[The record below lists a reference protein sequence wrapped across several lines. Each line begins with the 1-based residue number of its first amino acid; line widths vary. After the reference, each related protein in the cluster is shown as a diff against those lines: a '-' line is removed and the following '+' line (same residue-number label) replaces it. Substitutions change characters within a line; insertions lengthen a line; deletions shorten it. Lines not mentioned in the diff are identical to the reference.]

1 MESGGPLTDLELAA
15 DLSAGLERVV
25 GLMRALAQ
33 PSGLSMTAVSTMAAL
48 ERTGPARLTALANR
62 AGVTQ
67 PAMTQLISR
76 LEDAG
81 LVRREADIADGRV
94 VRVAITGEGRVMM
107 ARRRSARAER
117 LAVILTQ
124 LPPEQRAALAAAV
137 PALDALAS
145 ARRDED
151 PVPA

>member
-1 MESGGPLTDLELAA
+1 MTDLELAVG
-15 DLSAGLERVV
+15 LSAGLERVV
-25 GLMRALAQ
+25 GLLRALAQ

-48 ERTGPARLTALANR
+48 EQTGPARLTALANR

-76 LEDAG
+76 LEEGG

-94 VRVAITGEGRVMM
+94 VQVAITDEGRVMM
-107 ARRRSARAER
+107 ARRRAARAER

-124 LPPEQRAALAAAV
+124 LSPEQRAALAAAV

>member
-1 MESGGPLTDLELAA
+1 MTDLELAVG
-15 DLSAGLERVV
+15 LSAGLERVV
-25 GLMRALAQ
+25 GLLRALAQ

-48 ERTGPARLTALANR
+48 EQTGPARLTALANR

-76 LEDAG
+76 LEEGG
-81 LVRREADIADGRV
+81 LVVREADIADGRV
-94 VRVAITGEGRVMM
+94 VQVAITDEGRAMM
-107 ARRRSARAER
+107 ARRRAARAER

>member
-1 MESGGPLTDLELAA
+1 MEPDGPLTDLELAVG
-15 DLSAGLERVV
+15 LSAGLERVV
-25 GLMRALAQ
+25 GLLRALAQ

-48 ERTGPARLTALANR
+48 EQAGPGKLTALANR

-94 VRVAITGEGRVMM
+94 VRVAITDEGRATM
-107 ARRRSARAER
+107 ARRRAARAER
-117 LAVILTQ
+117 LALILAR
-124 LPPEQRAALAAAV
+124 LSPEDRAALAAAL
-137 PALDALAS
+137 PALGALVS